1 MASASLAETRAYL
14 GIDGDDHDTLIALFL
29 AQAEIY
35 VRRLS
40 SVGDE
45 VDDGG
50 VYVAGYPDAL
60 QLAQLLMV
68 KFYFDRRESP
78 NDGKSPPGL
87 YGYMGG
93 YERDG
98 QPVAAGALPGPKGD
112 QGDPGRDSDIP
123 PLEVRLD
130 ISNAQ
135 LKQLDTQYHELIPAP
150 GFRQFIEVE
159 QVWLLKSG
167 NDRPPEHTEFYRIAV
182 SPNPVLTE
190 AEALEIDGRPNTFS
204 DMPIPDWQ
212 TPHYFYV
219 GVSAT
224 SSDAA
229 RVSYIRAELGTF
241 DEVFERV
248 PGTLDVDGLAIK
260 WWRTRVSYATRQ
272 SLFIFGRTGTRVR
285 VDFFAPIPDRIGS
298 NSFLALLYSDNPVG
312 DRPYT
317 NGEYSSGVFWRI
329 GTLLGENGGTIFAQS
344 VGGQS
349 LFEDQ
354 ALLLGS
360 VVAGAKDTYYSPAVW
375 DQYLADVDDVRLE
388 MLVRY
393 SIHST
398 LIDQG

>member
-29 AQAEIY
+29 SQAEIY

-50 VYVAGYPDAL
+50 AYVAGYPDAL
-60 QLAQLLMV
+60 QLAQLLV
-68 KFYFDRRESP
+68 TKFYFDRREAP

-98 QPVAAGALPGPKGD
+98 EPVAAGALPGPKGD
-112 QGDPGRDSDIP
+112 PGEPGRDSDIP

-135 LKQLDTQYHELIPAP
+135 LKQLDTQYHELIPSP

-204 DMPIPDWQ
+204 EMPIPDWQ
-212 TPHYFYV
+212 TPHYFYA
-219 GVSAT
+219 GTSAT
-224 SSDAA
+224 NQDVDAVNGI
-229 RVSYIRAELGTF
+229 RFVSF
-241 DEVFERV
+241 DEIFERV
-248 PGTLDVDGLAIK
+248 PGTLTVDGLAIK
-260 WWRTRVSYATRQ
+260 WWRTRVPYATRNT
-272 SLFIFGRTGTRVR
+272 LFDFGRTSTRLR
-285 VDFFAPIPDRIGS
+285 RNFNQPIPDRIGS
-298 NSFLALLYSDNPVG
+298 SNFLALLYSDNPVG
-312 DRPYT
+312 DRPYS
-317 NGEYSSGVFWRI
+317 GGQYSSGIFW
-329 GTLLGENGGTIFAQS
+329 GWGSLLGVDGGTIFAQS
-344 VGGQS
+344 VGGQG
-349 LFEDQ
+349 LREDQ
-354 ALLLGS
+354 ALLFGS
-360 VVAGAKDTYYSPAVW
+360 IVAGTGIYYSAAVF

>member
-29 AQAEIY
+29 SQAEIY

-50 VYVAGYPDAL
+50 AYVAGYPDAL
-60 QLAQLLMV
+60 QLAQLLV
-68 KFYFDRRESP
+68 TKFYFDRREAP

-98 QPVAAGALPGPKGD
+98 EPVAAGALPGPKGD
-112 QGDPGRDSDIP
+112 PGEPGRDSDIP

-135 LKQLDTQYHELIPAP
+135 LKQLDTQYHELIPSP

-204 DMPIPDWQ
+204 EMPIPDWQ
-212 TPHYFYV
+212 TPHYFYA
-219 GVSAT
+219 GTSAT
-224 SSDAA
+224 NQDVDAVNGI
-229 RVSYIRAELGTF
+229 RFVSF
-241 DEVFERV
+241 DEIFERV
-248 PGTLDVDGLAIK
+248 PGTLTVDGLAIK
-260 WWRTRVSYATRQ
+260 WWRTRVPYATRNT
-272 SLFIFGRTGTRVR
+272 LFDFGRTSTRLR
-285 VDFFAPIPDRIGS
+285 RNFNQPIPDRIGS
-298 NSFLALLYSDNPVG
+298 SNFLALLYSDNPVG
-312 DRPYT
+312 DRPYS
-317 NGEYSSGVFWRI
+317 GGQYSSGI
-329 GTLLGENGGTIFAQS
+329 SGDGGASWESMAGRF
-344 VGGQS
+344 S
-349 LFEDQ
+349 L
-354 ALLLGS
+354 S
-360 VVAGAKDTYYSPAVW
+360 
-375 DQYLADVDDVRLE
+375 R
-388 MLVRY
+388 
-393 SIHST
+393 
-398 LIDQG
+398 